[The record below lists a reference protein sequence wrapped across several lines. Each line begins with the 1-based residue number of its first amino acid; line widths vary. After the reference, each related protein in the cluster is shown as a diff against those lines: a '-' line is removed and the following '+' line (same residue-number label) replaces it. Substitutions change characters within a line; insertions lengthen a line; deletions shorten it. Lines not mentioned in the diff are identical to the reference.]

1 MRLRLSTPLC
11 GKTENSSFLFE
22 RIGPNAR
29 FDYLFV
35 QKSFHR
41 CSVGPMHAASSVD
54 SDLWKNWELLFLVW
68 EDSSFRLSFCPKK
81 AFSVGPMLP
90 RLSTPICGKT
100 ENSFFLFEKIVP
112 FDYLFVQRKF
122 HRFSVGPMH
131 AACLSTPICGKTEN
145 SSFLFERTK

>member
-1 MRLRLSTPLC
+1 MLVSIIYLS
-11 GKTENSSFLFE
+11 
-22 RIGPNAR
+22 
-29 FDYLFV
+29 
-35 QKSFHR
+35 
-41 CSVGPMHAASSVD
+41 
-54 SDLWKNWELLFLVW
+54 
-68 EDSSFRLSFCPKK
+68 KK
-81 AFSVGPMLP
+81 AFIVAALGPCMLP